1 MSIQN
6 DKIISISVSTVTI
19 SVIFDNIETNGGVIM
34 AVANNIK
41 RFRKMNNLYQKE
53 LADKIGTSSQVISN
67 WERGYTKPN
76 DDDLVRLADALDC
89 SVDELLGRQPKPI
102 IDSLDDLDVLMFS
115 DKEGFDNLS
124 EEEQEEIKNMINE
137 QLEYL
142 IHKKNKDK

>member
-53 LADKIGTSSQVISN
+53 LAACRRICRQG
-67 WERGYTKPN
+67 G
-76 DDDLVRLADALDC
+76 LVRPCHVAGMGGACADFRA
-89 SVDELLGRQPKPI
+89 GRADMVP
-102 IDSLDDLDVLMFS
+102 VYC
-115 DKEGFDNLS
+115 G
-124 EEEQEEIKNMINE
+124 
-137 QLEYL
+137 
-142 IHKKNKDK
+142 